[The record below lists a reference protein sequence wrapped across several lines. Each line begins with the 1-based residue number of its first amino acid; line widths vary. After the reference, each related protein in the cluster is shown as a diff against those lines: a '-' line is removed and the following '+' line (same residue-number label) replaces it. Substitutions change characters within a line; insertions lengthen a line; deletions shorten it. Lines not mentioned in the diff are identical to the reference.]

1 MKYKF
6 LKTWQASDGVLRAWT
21 ADYMLHVVATDY
33 AWHWS
38 VTTHDGLLIKAGAA
52 QSRRAAQ
59 SAAFAAYGK
68 QVQHG

>member
-6 LKTWQASDGVLRAWT
+6 LKTWQASSGGLRAYT
-21 ADYMLHVVATDY
+21 ADYWLHVVATDY

-38 VTTHDGLLIKAGAA
+38 VTRHDGTLVKAGAA
-52 QSRRAAQ
+52 ITQRAAQ
-59 SAAFAAYGK
+59 NAAFAAYGK